1 MTAAMRRTG
10 EEPRRELLRLY
21 AAPTSGVERFEVEIA
36 TSFLSHTSERGVVE
50 SLDRLLAQLKEDP
63 SRSIVLLRLL
73 DALPGLVATLDENA
87 LRDAGAAR
95 DGRAAL
101 VAALLGHSEGTD
113 DDIDPL
119 DAALLEGAEMGREML
134 DMEGGTWGIGQVAVH
149 LGITRQAVAQRARRQ
164 RLLALAPGG
173 HRQRFP
179 AWQFAAAGVLPGFE
193 EIAAGLAAD
202 GVDPW
207 GRLLFFLSRQD
218 DLAGTRPLDAL
229 RLGDLAGVRRAARRF
244 GGGHVD

>member
-1 MTAAMRRTG
+1 MTAAIRITG
-10 EEPRRELLRLY
+10 EESRRELLRLY
-21 AAPTSGVERFEVEIA
+21 AAPANGVERFEVQIT
-36 TSFLSHTSERGVVE
+36 TSFLSHASERGVVA
-50 SLDRLLAQLKEDP
+50 SLDRLLAQLNEEP

-87 LRDAGAAR
+87 LRNAGAAR